1 MNFKTVGEEMELDA
15 VPTSKRMKENIVPKE
30 TATSMDNLLTK
41 NLERNVK
48 EIEEERKLLRALVKT
63 SNSVAESEKLNSRKN
78 TSAEVASKNISPISN
93 NIIRDHNNPSRV
105 TQFSKSCK

>member
-1 MNFKTVGEEMELDA
+1 MNFETVGEEMELDA
-15 VPTSKRMKENIVPKE
+15 VSTSKRMKDNTAPKE

-63 SNSVAESEKLNSRKN
+63 SNSITESEKLNSRKN
-78 TSAEVASKNISPISN
+78 PSAEVARKNISPISN
-93 NIIRDHNNPSRV
+93 NIIRDHNEPSRI

>member
-15 VPTSKRMKENIVPKE
+15 VTTSKRMKDNTVPKE

-48 EIEEERKLLRALVKT
+48 EIEEERKLLRALVKP
-63 SNSVAESEKLNSRKN
+63 SNSAADSEKLKSRKN
-78 TSAEVASKNISPISN
+78 PSAEAARNNISPISN
-93 NIIRDHNNPSRV
+93 NIIRDHNNPSRI

>member
-1 MNFKTVGEEMELDA
+1 MNFITVGEEMELDA

-48 EIEEERKLLRALVKT
+48 EIEEERQLLRALVKT
-63 SNSVAESEKLNSRKN
+63 SKAVAESEKLNSRKN

-93 NIIRDHNNPSRV
+93 NIIRDHNNPSRI

>member
-15 VPTSKRMKENIVPKE
+15 VPTSERIKENTIPKE
-30 TATSMDNLLTK
+30 TATSIDNLLTK

-63 SNSVAESEKLNSRKN
+63 SNSVAESKKLNSGKN
-78 TSAEVASKNISPISN
+78 PSAEVARKNISPISN
-93 NIIRDHNNPSRV
+93 NIIRDHNNPSRI
-105 TQFSKSCK
+105 TQFSKSFK